1 MSVHVGGERRFLLLE
16 FERENLRFL
25 LSLSLSLLPT
35 NPTLTDLVVPA
46 VEHVTQLHHD
56 GVPAAPGRAGAL
68 VLREHAGELERRDR
82 LAEVAVD
89 VADCRRE

>member
-1 MSVHVGGERRFLLLE
+1 MFTSAARGGFSSK
-16 FERENLRFL
+16 NLRGKIFVFC
-25 LSLSLSLLPT
+25 SLSLSLLPT